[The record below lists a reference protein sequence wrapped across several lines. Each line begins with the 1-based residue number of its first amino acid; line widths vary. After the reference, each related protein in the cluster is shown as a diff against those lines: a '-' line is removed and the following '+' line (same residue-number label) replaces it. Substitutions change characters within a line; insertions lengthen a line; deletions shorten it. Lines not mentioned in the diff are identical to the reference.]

1 MLMNKSE
8 KQPLKVFKSDVLLA
22 FRSQD
27 FFCSSC
33 YTHFSLKCCKVLK
46 SVRAAEPI
54 KKLPSVQRHFK
65 QKLSEKRESLL
76 YMLRS

>member
-1 MLMNKSE
+1 MLRNKSE
-8 KQPLKVFKSDVLLA
+8 KQPLKVFKPDVLLA

-54 KKLPSVQRHFK
+54 KKLPSVERHFK

-76 YMLRS
+76 YM

>member
-1 MLMNKSE
+1 MNKSE

-54 KKLPSVQRHFK
+54 KNKDILNRSY
-65 QKLSEKRESLL
+65 QKKEKPC
-76 YMLRS
+76 YICKD